1 MIVGLVEL
9 HGDEQKRKE
18 MWGSD
23 RLLVGEPL
31 QVKEDG
37 KAKDPAS
44 TKVGI
49 IVYTADNRTT
59 KLKML
64 KSSSEGVNYTK
75 IEF

>member
-1 MIVGLVEL
+1 MGLVEL

-37 KAKDPAS
+37 KAKDLAS
-44 TKVGI
+44 GVALLLSTRAMQAV
-49 IVYTADNRTT
+49 V
-59 KLKML
+59 
-64 KSSSEGVNYTK
+64 KSVAVSSRVMWTQFG
-75 IEF
+75 